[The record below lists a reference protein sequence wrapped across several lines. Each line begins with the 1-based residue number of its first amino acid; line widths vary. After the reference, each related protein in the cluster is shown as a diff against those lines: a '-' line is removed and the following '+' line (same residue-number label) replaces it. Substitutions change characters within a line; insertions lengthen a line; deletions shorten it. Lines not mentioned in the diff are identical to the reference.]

1 MQFSKL
7 TRIVEPLDANLRPNW
22 DRYFLDLCEA
32 VARRATCDRGRSG
45 CVIVKDKRIMTTGYV
60 GAPAGLP
67 HCDEA
72 GHDMRKVFD
81 NNGSVTQHCVRTLHA
96 EQNAII
102 QAARFGIPL
111 VGATLFC
118 KMTPCRTCAMMII
131 NAGIQRVV
139 CEKRYHA
146 DADTREM
153 FKQAYVELV
162 IMNNEVEK
170 YSDQ

>member
-1 MQFSKL
+1 MFRRLKELMWMAGKS
-7 TRIVEPLDANLRPNW
+7 RPDW

-32 VARRATCDRGRSG
+32 VAKRATCDRGN

-67 HCDEA
+67 HCDEV
-72 GHDMRKVFD
+72 GHDLRKVID
-81 NNGSVTQHCVRTLHA
+81 YNGNITQHCVRTLHA

-111 VGATLFC
+111 EGSTLYC

-131 NAGIQRVV
+131 NAGIKRVV

-146 DADTREM
+146 DADSVEL
-153 FKQAYVELV
+153 FKQAGVELV

-170 YSDQ
+170 YDNQ

>member
-1 MQFSKL
+1 MA
-7 TRIVEPLDANLRPNW
+7 ANPRPDW

-32 VARRATCDRGRSG
+32 VARRATCDRGKNG

-67 HCDEA
+67 HCDEV
-72 GHDMRKVFD
+72 GHDLRKVFD
-81 NNGSVTQHCVRTLHA
+81 NNGNVTQHCVRTLHA

-111 VGATLFC
+111 EGATLFC

-131 NAGIQRVV
+131 NAGIKRVV

-146 DADTREM
+146 DADSIEM
-153 FKQAYVELV
+153 FKEAGVELD
-162 IMNNEVEK
+162 IMNDEIVQYDK
-170 YSDQ
+170 Q

>member
-1 MQFSKL
+1 MDTNS
-7 TRIVEPLDANLRPNW
+7 RPDW
-22 DRYFLDLCEA
+22 ERYFLDLCEA

-45 CVIVKDKRIMTTGYV
+45 CAIVKDKRIMTTGYV

-67 HCDEA
+67 HCDEV

-81 NNGSVTQHCVRTLHA
+81 NNGNVTQHCVRTLHA
-96 EQNAII
+96 EQNAIL

-111 VGATLFC
+111 EGATLFC

-131 NAGIQRVV
+131 NAGIKRVV

-146 DADTREM
+146 DADTIEL
-153 FKQAYVELV
+153 FKQARIELA
-162 IMNNEVEK
+162 IINNEIEK
-170 YSDQ
+170 YDKQ

>member
-1 MQFSKL
+1 MVLKSEGVNMSSNQ
-7 TRIVEPLDANLRPNW
+7 RPDW
-22 DRYFLDLCEA
+22 DRYFLDMCEA
-32 VARRATCDRGRSG
+32 VAKRATCDRGRSG

-72 GHDMRKVFD
+72 GHDLRKVF
-81 NNGSVTQHCVRTLHA
+81 NANGEVTQHCVRTLHA

-111 VGATLFC
+111 EGATLFC
-118 KMTPCRTCAMMII
+118 KMTPCRTCAMIII
-131 NAGIQRVV
+131 NAGIKRVV

-146 DADTREM
+146 DADTIEM
-153 FKQAYVELV
+153 FKQAGIELSV
-162 IMNNEVEK
+162 INNEFEK
-170 YSDQ
+170 YDKQ

>member
-1 MQFSKL
+1 MDCK
-7 TRIVEPLDANLRPNW
+7 PRPDW

-32 VARRATCDRGRSG
+32 VSKRATCDRGKAG

-60 GAPAGLP
+60 GSPAELP

-81 NNGSVTQHCVRTLHA
+81 DKGNVSQHCVRTLHA

-102 QAARFGIPL
+102 QAAKFGIPL
-111 VGATLFC
+111 DGSTLYC

-131 NAGIQRVV
+131 NSGIKRVV
-139 CEKRYHA
+139 CEKHYHA
-146 DADTREM
+146 DKETIEL
-153 FKQAYVELV
+153 FKLAGVKLDVMSNTVE
-162 IMNNEVEK
+162 E
-170 YSDQ
+170 YDRQ

>member
-1 MQFSKL
+1 M
-7 TRIVEPLDANLRPNW
+7 LDNTVRPDW

-32 VARRATCDRGRSG
+32 VSKRATCDRGKCG
-45 CVIVKDKRIMTTGYV
+45 CVIVKEKRIMTTGYV

-72 GHDMRKVFD
+72 GHDMRKVIDFND
-81 NNGSVTQHCVRTLHA
+81 KISQHCVRTLHA

-111 VGATLFC
+111 EGATLYC

-131 NAGIQRVV
+131 NAGIKRVV
-139 CEKRYHA
+139 CAKRYHA
-146 DADTREM
+146 DADTINM
-153 FKQAYVELV
+153 FKQAGIELA
-162 IMNNEVEK
+162 IMNDIVEK
-170 YSDQ
+170 YDKQ